1 MLARPRPVNK
11 PKAPTPKRRNSTANK
26 FVGAGYLE
34 RTSGAVLEVGAMPWT
49 YFVSGRKLLI
59 SEAAR
64 DVEGGS
70 EAVSR

>member
-49 YFVSGRKLLI
+49 YFG
-59 SEAAR
+59 AAPAMAAGL
-64 DVEGGS
+64 EFAS
-70 EAVSR
+70 SSYI